1 MLRRVSVIVLVA
13 ALAANCG
20 GETESK
26 PLSEPGERLFQLTGK
41 IVSRDGGDNT
51 LRIDHQEI
59 PDFMSAM
66 TMDFTVRGADVGNLP
81 ADGTQVVAKLHVT
94 DRGYWLTE
102 VRQAQ

>member
-1 MLRRVSVIVLVA
+1 MIVLVA
-13 ALAANCG
+13 ALAASCG

-66 TMDFTVRGADVGNLP
+66 TMDFSVRGADVGTLP